1 MARSRQDVP
10 SQGNSRNR
18 LSAEKIMGLF
28 FPFLFHN
35 LFPEAL
41 FVFNSLR
48 LYVGSA
54 AQLWFSLIFLFPFP
68 HKHEGKRLP
77 QKQRVLDSFQL
88 SARGKCPPGKFSDG
102 ETLEGERGKGE
113 GGRFPL
119 PPVPQFL
126 PSPQPSPPVTMRRQL
141 PAKVTLKQ
149 KPDRGQKDDKRTSA
163 AIASVGEGNWAGG
176 EGCEKQNST
185 AEILKVLCLDS

>member
-18 LSAEKIMGLF
+18 PSAQKIMGLF

-68 HKHEGKRLP
+68 HKREGKRLP

-113 GGRFPL
+113 GGGSPCRLYRERGKGEGGGSPCRLYLSFSLRLSPL
-119 PPVPQFL
+119 PL
-126 PSPQPSPPVTMRRQL
+126 
-141 PAKVTLKQ
+141 
-149 KPDRGQKDDKRTSA
+149 
-163 AIASVGEGNWAGG
+163 
-176 EGCEKQNST
+176 
-185 AEILKVLCLDS
+185 

>member
-18 LSAEKIMGLF
+18 PSAQKIMGLF

-68 HKHEGKRLP
+68 HKREGKRLP

-102 ETLEGERGKGE
+102 ETICSTLTHIYIQIN
-113 GGRFPL
+113 L
-119 PPVPQFL
+119 IQ
-126 PSPQPSPPVTMRRQL
+126 RQ
-141 PAKVTLKQ
+141 
-149 KPDRGQKDDKRTSA
+149 
-163 AIASVGEGNWAGG
+163 SVG
-176 EGCEKQNST
+176 ST
-185 AEILKVLCLDS
+185 ISDLEFYLWHLVIKEQGSERLGKCSCSFDY